1 MSIESERDFTG
12 LRRAGRVV
20 SLTLQEMQRHLRPGM
35 TTGELDA
42 VGAEVFERHGAR
54 SAPRLIYGF
63 PGTTLISLN
72 DEAIHGIP
80 GERVIRAGDLV
91 KIDVTAEL
99 DGYIA
104 DAAVTVV
111 LPPASSLKRRLR
123 NCAGAA
129 FQKAIQAAQAG
140 RPLNA
145 VGRAVEAEVRRQ
157 GFSVIAGLCG
167 HGVGREIHEE
177 PSVLNFYDPGSTQ
190 RLTEGLV
197 ITIEPII
204 SAGSDQY
211 VEDVDGW
218 TLRTA
223 DGSLAAHYE
232 HTVVITRGRPI
243 LLTAA

>member
-1 MSIESERDFTG
+1 MSIRSESDFVGMT
-12 LRRAGRVV
+12 RAGKVV
-20 SLTLQEMQRHLRPGM
+20 GLTLREMQRHLRPGM
-35 TTGELDA
+35 TTAELDA
-42 VGAEVFERHGAR
+42 VGARIFERYGAR
-54 SAPRLIYGF
+54 SAPRLIYDF

-80 GERVIRAGDLV
+80 GARVIRAGDLV

-104 DAAVTVV
+104 DAAVTIA
-111 LPPASSLKRRLR
+111 LPPASPLNRRLR
-123 NCAGAA
+123 NCAETA
-129 FQKAIQAAQAG
+129 FDRAIRVAQAG
-140 RPLNA
+140 RPIN
-145 VGRAVEAEVRRQ
+145 VIGKAVETEVRRQ

-177 PSVLNFYDPGSTQ
+177 PSILNHYDSGFTQ

-197 ITIEPII
+197 VTIEPII
-204 SAGSDQY
+204 SAGSGQY
-211 VEDVDGW
+211 VEAADGW
-218 TLRTA
+218 TVRTT

>member
-12 LRRAGRVV
+12 LRRAGEVV
-20 SLTLQEMQRHLRPGM
+20 RLTLREMQRHLRPGM

-54 SAPRLIYGF
+54 SAPQLVYDF
-63 PGTTLISLN
+63 PGVTLISLN

-80 GERVIRAGDLV
+80 GGRVIQAGDLV

-99 DGYIA
+99 GGYIA
-104 DAAVTVV
+104 DAAVTVA
-111 LPPASSLKRRLR
+111 LSPASSLKRRLR
-123 NCAGAA
+123 NCAEAA
-129 FQKAIQAAQAG
+129 FHRAIQVAQAG
-140 RPLNA
+140 RPINA

-211 VEDVDGW
+211 VEDADGW
-218 TLRTA
+218 TLKTA
-223 DGSLAAHYE
+223 DGSLSAHYE

-243 LLTAA
+243 LLTAV